1 MDKAMPYQQNLA
13 GGTISLVIIRAQS
26 NRLPDL
32 LLHVPAV
39 LTALRSIKRGQAVSI
54 G

>member
-1 MDKAMPYQQNLA
+1 MTIADPKGLGQLA
-13 GGTISLVIIRAQS
+13 ISPVAIHAQS

-54 G
+54 D